1 MNLAKFPRRH
11 PTTAVVMLTVCLGVG
26 WTSREL
32 GHAQEKARLL
42 ESTTINRADIK
53 ISDFMFEGTP
63 RGQVGIY
70 LEGATEGTRNCVT
83 GVFHL
88 RPGLEPHPIHKH
100 IDEEIMIITAGQGEI
115 HCAGKTTKVG
125 PGSVMYTG
133 PHAPHGITN
142 TGKEDL
148 TFYFVKWIA
157 KGN

>member
-1 MNLAKFPRRH
+1 MSLAHFRPY
-11 PTTAVVMLTVCLGVG
+11 TGTLVLGVVAACLTIG
-26 WTSREL
+26 WVSREMV
-32 GHAQEKARLL
+32 HAQEKVRLL
-42 ESTTINRADIK
+42 ESSTINRADIK
-53 ISDFMFEGTP
+53 INDFAFEGTP
-63 RGQVGIY
+63 RGKIGIY

-100 IDEEIMIITAGQGEI
+100 VDEEVMIVTAGEGEI

-133 PHAPHGITN
+133 PNAPHGITN

-157 KGN
+157 KRN